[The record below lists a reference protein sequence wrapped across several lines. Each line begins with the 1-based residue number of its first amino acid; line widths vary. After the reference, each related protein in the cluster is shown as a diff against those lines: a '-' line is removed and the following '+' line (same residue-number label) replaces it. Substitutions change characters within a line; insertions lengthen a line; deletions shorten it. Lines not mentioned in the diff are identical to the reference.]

1 MAKTQSSSVKSG
13 AKGKA
18 KGKVKG
24 KKGKMP
30 LGQRVLIGAAV
41 LGLAWYLYT
50 KQKAKK
56 QAEEQKKIIAA
67 GGGYQGGYQ
76 GHPDVGYGVNSG
88 GLLDPNTGL
97 PCSAVFG
104 GCPDG
109 GVIPGAPPGGPITWP
124 SSEISGCLSPTANN
138 YNPAATI
145 DDGSCSWEN
154 TGDDIYGCMD
164 NNATNYNQL
173 ATIPEISPTDS
184 GDPCTY
190 PVSRY
195 RCDSGGCLEC
205 PPGTSESVCPHL
217 EDTCADSCGV
227 TIFGCTDSLATN
239 YDPNATSDDGSC
251 VLPSISCD
259 MCDNGAP
266 ISNMF
271 NADQCPEGWIP
282 SGSGNPCAGLMGCTD
297 PSAQNYNASAQYDD
311 GGCTYMA
318 QTQTINCFT
327 ECPTPQSVQ
336 LTVPTGTTCEQ
347 ADYQEN
353 LVSNAPQCAQPQGC
367 TSPGATNY
375 DPSASVDDGSCTFPA
390 ISCDSCGGG
399 YPTSQM
405 FNLPNCPSGT
415 IPSGSGNPCAGQNV
429 DGCIDPAANNYNSA
443 ATSDD
448 GSCTYNTVTCYQC
461 NGSSQVG
468 WQFNAASC
476 PSGWQATVPNC
487 SQGKQVS
494 CDSCSNGA
502 AISNM
507 FSGSCPSGW
516 IPSGTGNPCSA
527 TSGGG
532 GTGGGEPG
540 GGGASSFSGFAGERG
555 DTFGRWQRNLATK
568 IAINDTDWN
577 PTVSE

>member
-1 MAKTQSSSVKSG
+1 MAKTKSSSVKSG

-76 GHPDVGYGVNSG
+76 GHPDVGYGVDSG

-109 GVIPGAPPGGPITWP
+109 GIIPGSPPSGPITWP

-217 EDTCADSCGV
+217 EDTCDDSCGV

-239 YDPNATSDDGSC
+239 YDSSATDDDGSCILDGACDIAINCWSDCPNPQQQSFMTESCGIVDDCGDSTAFPNSQQPPCAPVPGCNDPTAINYNPAATSDDGTCCFVSGCTETSAINYNPLACNEDNSC
-251 VLPSISCD
+251 IYDV
-259 MCDNGAP
+259 
-266 ISNMF
+266 
-271 NADQCPEGWIP
+271 W
-282 SGSGNPCAGLMGCTD
+282 GCTD
-297 PSAQNYNASAQYDD
+297 PQ
-311 GGCTYMA
+311 
-318 QTQTINCFT
+318 
-327 ECPTPQSVQ
+327 
-336 LTVPTGTTCEQ
+336 
-347 ADYQEN
+347 
-353 LVSNAPQCAQPQGC
+353 
-367 TSPGATNY
+367 ATNY
-375 DPSASVDDGSCTFPA
+375 YAGASQDDGTCTYSS

-429 DGCIDPAANNYNSA
+429 DGCIDPAANNYNSYA
-443 ATSDD
+443 NNDD
-448 GSCTYNTVTCYQC
+448 GSCTYNAIACYQC
-461 NGSSQVG
+461 NGSSPIG
-468 WQFNAASC
+468 NQFNAASC
-476 PSGWQATVPNC
+476 PSGWQATVPSC
-487 SQGKQVS
+487 SQGSQVS

-502 AISNM
+502 PISNM

-540 GGGASSFSGFAGERG
+540 GGGASGFSGFAGERG